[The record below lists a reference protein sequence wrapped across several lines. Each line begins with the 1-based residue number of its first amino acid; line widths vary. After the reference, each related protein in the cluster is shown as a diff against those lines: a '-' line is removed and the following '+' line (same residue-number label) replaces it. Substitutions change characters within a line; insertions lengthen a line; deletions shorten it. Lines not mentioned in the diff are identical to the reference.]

1 MNKLPDEIINIIIDY
16 RLSYLFHEKFKICLN
31 EIPLSSALMKIEY
44 IDKIYNTTYNQDY
57 LDMILELTTND
68 DRINM
73 INVLNSCNC
82 CNEHK
87 KNKPTLEQYLNGY
100 VPNYNCKYQK
110 LKKCKCKCRSFCRN
124 LCRAQND
131 EITII

>member
-1 MNKLPDEIINIIIDY
+1 MNKIPDEIINIIIDY
-16 RLSYLFHEKFKICLN
+16 KLSYLFHEKFKICLSK
-31 EIPLSSALMKIEY
+31 IPLSSALMKIEY
-44 IDKIYNTTYNQDY
+44 IDKIYNTNYSQDY
-57 LDMILELTTND
+57 LDIILELTTND

-110 LKKCKCKCRSFCRN
+110 LNRVSER
-124 LCRAQND
+124 LQP
-131 EITII
+131 